1 MEEFKTLGQSI
12 FQEIDGNYVLKEI
25 YQSILAAYGKK
36 LLGVSSDTANIEV
49 SKALTFA
56 DLLSKS
62 VDESRSENHKCWA
75 QEIALL
81 LKVLFPDDEEVQY
94 ALGSILSSVSNYR
107 GLQLESEGYKS
118 GDLLERVYD
127 EFKKSRLRIPTEPE
141 KYFFEPQKRMF
152 DGFDNKLFSFSA
164 PTSLGKSFV
173 MQMFI
178 KSKIISDE
186 RKNYAIIVP
195 SRALI
200 TEVSK
205 NLAQELGTLLFE
217 KNYKIVNS
225 AGATALENSGSNFIF
240 VMTPERL
247 LYLLILRSGIQIDY
261 LFIDEAQKIIKKD
274 GRSTFYYQI
283 VGILS
288 QTRQTH
294 IIFSSPNIPN
304 PEVYLPM
311 IHGYWQDSSYRLR
324 TTFSPVCQEKML
336 VDLKENQCYM
346 YDDHNEELLSIGSF
360 DGGLIDLVRQLGIEK
375 RNIVYFG
382 SKKKVV
388 EYAKKYADMLNPV
401 NDPELH
407 DLADYIRQTIHKDY
421 YLADLVEKGVAYHN
435 GALPSPIRSRI
446 EDLFKK
452 QDGMHGI
459 KTLFCT
465 STLLEG
471 VNLPADNLFVA
482 DYTNGGNP
490 PMSGVEF
497 RNLMGRVGRIQYNL
511 YGNVVFVCI
520 PHVSTK
526 EGFIKI
532 LRTPIPNQ
540 ELSAASSLTPD
551 QKKTIADCLKEGV
564 FQLPRSITESSEDY
578 AMMRKF
584 MNILL
589 GDIVKGRNSYLLK
602 QFSSFL
608 TYQDIIKIRNDFD
621 GRAETLDDD
630 INVSYD
636 QNEALRQAILEG
648 MEYPDYLPGRGI
660 DYSVL
665 YNFLVDM
672 CGVFKWQVY
681 ESDTLGY
688 YNESKR
694 CYSKLRKYAFLAK
707 EWVSGK
713 SMHDI
718 IASSVSFYKH
728 ETKEKINECI
738 IETFDIIENIIQF
751 SLTNYFMK
759 FTKVYREIFP
769 NKKFDDWYEFL
780 EYGTYDGRSC
790 WLQRN
795 GFTREAAQYITY
807 HNKRYIIG
815 DGENLHLNP
824 SVLSCDN
831 LGVRNEA
838 QQVYFSNKDLFIEPE
853 EKD

>member
-1 MEEFKTLGQSI
+1 MIEYKTLGQAI
-12 FQEIDGNYVLKEI
+12 FQEIEGNYLLKDV
-25 YQSILAAYGKK
+25 YQSILTAYGKD
-36 LLGVSSDTANIEV
+36 LLGVSSDLSSIDV
-49 SKALTFA
+49 SQALTFA

-81 LKVLFPDDEEVQY
+81 LKALFPEDEEVQY

-107 GLQLESEGYKS
+107 GIQLESESYKS
-118 GDLLERVYD
+118 GDLLERIYD
-127 EFKKSRLRIPTEPE
+127 EFNKSRLRIPTEPE

-152 DGFDNKLFSFSA
+152 DGFENKQFSFSA

-178 KSKIISDE
+178 KNKIISDE
-186 RKNYAIIVP
+186 KKNYAIIVP

-200 TEVSK
+200 SEVSK
-205 NLAQELGTLLFE
+205 SLARELGTLLFD

-225 AGATALENSGSNFIF
+225 AGATALENNSSNFIF

-294 IIFSSPNIPN
+294 IVFSSPNIPN
-304 PEVYLPM
+304 PEVYLQM
-311 IHGYWQDSSYRLR
+311 VHGNLLDDSSRLR
-324 TTFSPVCQEKML
+324 TMFSPVCQEKML
-336 VDLKENQCYM
+336 VDLKRKQCFM
-346 YDDHNEELLSIGSF
+346 YDDHNEELLGIGQF
-360 DGGLIDLVRQLGIEK
+360 DGGLIDLIGQLGKEK

-382 SKKKVV
+382 SKNKVV
-388 EYAKKYADMLNPV
+388 EYAKKYADTLSPIA
-401 NDPELH
+401 DPELH
-407 DLADYIRQTIHKDY
+407 DLAEYIRQTIHKDY

-452 QDGMHGI
+452 QDDAHGI

-471 VNLPADNLFVA
+471 VNLPADNLFIA

-520 PHVSTK
+520 PRISTK

-532 LRTPIPNQ
+532 LRSPVPNQ
-540 ELSAASSLTPD
+540 ELSAASSLTPV

-564 FQLPRSITESSEDY
+564 FQLPKEIADSSEDY

-589 GDIVKGRNSYLLK
+589 GDIVKGRNSYLLR

-608 TYQDIIKIRNDFD
+608 TYQDIIKIRDNYCS
-621 GRAETLDDD
+621 RAETLDDD
-630 INVSYD
+630 INISYD
-636 QNEALRQAILEG
+636 QNEALRQAILGG
-648 MEYPDYLPGRGI
+648 MKYPDYLPGRGI
-660 DYSVL
+660 DFNVL
-665 YNFLVDM
+665 YDFLVKM
-672 CGVFKWQVY
+672 CEVFNWRVY

-688 YNESKR
+688 YNEGRQS
-694 CYSKLRKYAFLAK
+694 YSKLRKFAFFTI

-718 IASSVSFYKH
+718 IARSIIFH
-728 ETKEKINECI
+728 HCETKEQINECI
-738 IETFDIIENIIQF
+738 IEVFDLIENVIQF

-759 FTKVYREIFP
+759 FTKVYREIYP
-769 NKKFDDWYEFL
+769 NRIFDDWYEFL
-780 EYGTYDGRSC
+780 EYGTYDGRSR

-795 GFTREAAQYITY
+795 GFTREAAQYITR
-807 HNKRYIIG
+807 HNRRYIIG
-815 DGENLHLNP
+815 DGENLHLNH
-824 SVLSCDN
+824 SLLDCDN

-838 QQVYFSNKDLFIEPE
+838 KQVYFSNKDLFIEPE